1 MESISYKGFFKGESG
16 QPDEVRRFT
25 TDKETLPALVTL
37 QKKVEQVFY
46 VLQDKKYTITWEDD
60 DGDRVTISS
69 DEELQIAL
77 TEMAG
82 PVYKLHFAFSASD
95 KAANNAEASSPNAEQ
110 LMQGEVHPG
119 VTCDGCDGQVRG
131 HRYKCMICPDYDLC
145 ARCEVKGIHP
155 GHNMMRLATVQGTW
169 PHNFFKR
176 LQKMQERAVKRQMGR
191 EKAEPEEEPAED
203 DSKGNATSQPNG
215 CGQRR
220 PLMTKCHWGGRRGP
234 LTELPTGPLGAMMQG
249 WMGTGCPGQNAAPA
263 PDQANQAFLNHNAIH
278 EAAMAR
284 AAKEMENNGVNLQ
297 SLGEHVRQVLDPFG
311 VDVDIL
317 VEKPTAK
324 TTSTSCSRSSSASN
338 VTKEANK
345 SMDDKDIPKKPM
357 DAAKKPMVDGDETSP
372 QKDAVQATPDSGV
385 TMEKATSVTVD
396 RASASPSPKIDEEWT
411 VINDGAKPSTSNN
424 ANSTLYADEK
434 GRIYPQLPDEDVKK
448 PAKEGAAAAAASS
461 KDQSPH
467 PDQKIEVALQ
477 AMMNMGFSNEG
488 GWLTGLLEAKQGD
501 IGKVLDILQPVRK

>member
-16 QPDEVRRFT
+16 QPDEVRRFV
-25 TDKETLPALVTL
+25 TDKETVPALATL
-37 QKKVEQVFY
+37 KKKVEQVFS
-46 VLQDKKYTITWEDD
+46 VLQDRKYTITWEDE
-60 DGDRVTISS
+60 DGDRVTIST

-77 TEMAG
+77 TEMSG

-95 KAANNAEASSPNAEQ
+95 MAANNAEASGAEQ
-110 LMQGEVHPG
+110 LMHGEVHPG

-191 EKAEPEEEPAED
+191 EKAEPEEEAAED
-203 DSKGNATSQPNG
+203 SGNGNATSQQNG
-215 CGQRR
+215 CGRPRR
-220 PLMTKCHWGGRRGP
+220 HCGWGGRRGHAGAG
-234 LTELPTGPLGAMMQG
+234 LPTGPLGAMMQG
-249 WMGTGCPGQNAAPA
+249 WMGTGCPGQNTAHPPTPNATA
-263 PDQANQAFLNHNAIH
+263 DTLKQAYDQANKALLNHNAIH
-278 EAAMAR
+278 EAALAR
-284 AAKEMENNGVNLQ
+284 AAKEMENNAVNLQ
-297 SLGEHVRQVLDPFG
+297 SIGEHVREALDPFG

-317 VEKPTAK
+317 VEQPKTK
-324 TTSTSCSRSSSASN
+324 TTSTSSSSSSTSN
-338 VTKEANK
+338 ETKEPNK
-345 SMDDKDIPKKPM
+345 SIDDKELPKNPM
-357 DAAKKPMVDGDETSP
+357 DAADKDETTS
-372 QKDAVQATPDSGV
+372 QKDAIPATPDSSV
-385 TMEKATSVTVD
+385 AMEKANAVPVD
-396 RASASPSPKIDEEWT
+396 RSSASPSPKIDEEWT
-411 VINDGAKPSTSNN
+411 VINGSNKPSTSN
-424 ANSTLYADEK
+424 ASSTLYADEK
-434 GRIYPQLPDEDVKK
+434 GRIYPQLPEVKN
-448 PAKEGAAAAAASS
+448 PAKVVADE
-461 KDQSPH
+461 KDHSPH